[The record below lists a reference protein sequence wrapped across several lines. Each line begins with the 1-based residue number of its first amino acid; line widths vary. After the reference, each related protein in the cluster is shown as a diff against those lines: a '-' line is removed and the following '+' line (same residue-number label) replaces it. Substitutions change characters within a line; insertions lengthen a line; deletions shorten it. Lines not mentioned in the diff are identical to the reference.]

1 MLLAGLAFPAE
12 ELAFGHTKI
21 FIRSPRTVSL
31 GTGEAV
37 GIQIRPGS
45 SWVMP
50 QPLELLSDPAL
61 AVVVPSSST
70 WSGGARSAWPSSPPS
85 SRKRS
90 GAGGAGPSTS

>member
-31 GTGEAV
+31 GMGESR
-37 GIQIRPGS
+37 GIQTCPGS

-50 QPLELLSDPAL
+50 QPLEMALDDPA
-61 AVVVPSSST
+61 AQ
-70 WSGGARSAWPSSPPS
+70 
-85 SRKRS
+85 
-90 GAGGAGPSTS
+90 

>member
-31 GTGEAV
+31 GMGGSI
-37 GIQIRPGS
+37 GIQTHPGS

-50 QPLELLSDPAL
+50 KPLELLSDTAL
-61 AVVVPSSST
+61 VVVVPSSLT
-70 WSGGARSAWPSSPPS
+70 WSGSARSVWPSSPPS
-85 SRKRS
+85 SRKRF

>member
-1 MLLAGLAFPAE
+1 MLLAGLEYPAE

-31 GTGEAV
+31 GMGEF
-37 GIQIRPGS
+37 QKGS
-45 SWVMP
+45 KFVLRVSWGCS
-50 QPLELLSDPAL
+50 LPAM
-61 AVVVPSSST
+61 VVPSSST

-85 SRKRS
+85 SRRCF